1 MNILKVNFPE
11 LTTRLKAKLNEI
23 ITAVNSAST
32 LTGTETLTNKTL
44 TSPTINGGTS
54 TALSVCTPISAAGAI
69 AIEDGVKVITASSA
83 IALTL
88 AAPTTAQNG
97 TIITI
102 MSSTAYAH
110 TITFTGGTLVNG
122 TTGTHTTG
130 TCAAYVG
137 ATLRVIAYNGQWYQS
152 GISGVTIS

>member
-1 MNILKVNFPE
+1 MSILKVNFPE
-11 LTTRLKAKLNEI
+11 LTRNVKAKLNEI
-23 ITAVNSAST
+23 ITAVNSAVT

-54 TALSVCTPISAAGAI
+54 TAKAVCSLFSAAGAI
-69 AIEDGVKVITASSA
+69 DITDGVKVITAGSA
-83 IALTL
+83 VAMTL

-102 MSSTAYAH
+102 MSATAYAH
-110 TITFTGGTLVNG
+110 TITFTGGILVNG

-137 ATLRVIAYNGQWYQS
+137 ATIRVIAYNGQWYQS